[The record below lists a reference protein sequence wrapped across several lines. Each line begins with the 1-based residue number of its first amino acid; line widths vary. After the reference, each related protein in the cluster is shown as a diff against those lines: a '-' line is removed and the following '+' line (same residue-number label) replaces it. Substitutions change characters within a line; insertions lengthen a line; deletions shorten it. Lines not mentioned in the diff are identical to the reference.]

1 MDSGKT
7 QETNSFLLENG
18 ELSTN
23 STSLTKP
30 IKTTNVMSNE
40 VVSPCVIVYYENY
53 FRDGWVGVGNDPI
66 ARYVLQKNDGLKI
79 IFSKMI
85 IN

>member
-1 MDSGKT
+1 MDFGKT
-7 QETNSFLLENG
+7 QETSSYLLENG

-23 STSLTKP
+23 LTSPARP
-30 IKTTNVMSNE
+30 IQTSNVMSNE

-85 IN
+85 LN